1 MFITYTL
8 VWLIAGAVLCLLEL
22 LLPTAFVA
30 FMMGISAFIVALIS
44 LLIPNNLGLQ
54 IILWLGLSTSFILLS
69 RRFVPK
75 AKKSRSIQ
83 DAVIAE
89 TLTEIA
95 PGKEGRVIYEGNSW
109 RARCEDRVNAIAPY
123 EKVYVVRREGTLLIV
138 IPENVLDS

>member
-22 LLPTAFVA
+22 FLPTAFVA
-30 FMMGISAFIVALIS
+30 FMMGISALIVALVS
-44 LLIPNNLGLQ
+44 VLIPQLSLQ
-54 IILWLGLSTSFILLS
+54 VILWLGLSTSFILLS
-69 RRFVPK
+69 RRFVPN

-89 TLTEIA
+89 TLTAIA

-109 RARCEDRVNAIAPY
+109 RARCEDKENAIAPS

-138 IPENVLDS
+138 LPENVLDS

>member
-1 MFITYTL
+1 MLITYTL

-30 FMMGISAFIVALIS
+30 FMMGISAFVVALVS
-44 LLIPNNLGLQ
+44 LLIPQLSIQ
-54 IILWLGLSTSFILLS
+54 VILWLGLSTTFVLLS
-69 RRFVPK
+69 RRFVPQ

-83 DAVIAE
+83 DAVMAE

-109 RARCEDRVNAIAPY
+109 RARCEYRENAIAPD

-138 IPENVLDS
+138 IPANVLDS

>member
-30 FMMGISAFIVALIS
+30 FMMGISALIVALVS
-44 LLIPNNLGLQ
+44 VLIPQLSLQ
-54 IILWLGLSTSFILLS
+54 VILWLGLSTGFILLS

-83 DAVIAE
+83 DAVVAE
-89 TLTEIA
+89 TLTAIA

-109 RARCEDRVNAIAPY
+109 RARCEDKENAIAPS

-138 IPENVLDS
+138 LPENVLDS

>member
-22 LLPTAFVA
+22 FLPTAFVG
-30 FMMGISAFIVALIS
+30 FMMGISALIVALVS
-44 LLIPNNLGLQ
+44 VLIPQLSLQ
-54 IILWLGLSTSFILLS
+54 VILWLGLSTGFILLS

-89 TLTEIA
+89 TLTAIA

-109 RARCEDRVNAIAPY
+109 RARCEDKENAIAPS

-138 IPENVLDS
+138 LPENVLDS

>member
-22 LLPTAFVA
+22 FLPTAFVA
-30 FMMGISAFIVALIS
+30 FMMGISALIVALVS
-44 LLIPNNLGLQ
+44 VLIPQLSLQ
-54 IILWLGLSTSFILLS
+54 VILWLGLSTSFILLS

-89 TLTEIA
+89 TLTAIA

-109 RARCEDRVNAIAPY
+109 RARCEDKENAIAPS

-138 IPENVLDS
+138 LPENVLDS

>member
-1 MFITYTL
+1 MLITYTL

-22 LLPTAFVA
+22 FLPTAFVA
-30 FMMGISAFIVALIS
+30 FMMGISALIVALVS
-44 LLIPNNLGLQ
+44 VLIPQLSLQ
-54 IILWLGLSTSFILLS
+54 VILWLGLSTSFILLS

-83 DAVIAE
+83 DAVVAE
-89 TLTEIA
+89 TLTAIA

-109 RARCEDRVNAIAPY
+109 RARCEDKENAIAPS

-138 IPENVLDS
+138 LPENILDS

>member
-1 MFITYTL
+1 MFVNYTL

-22 LLPTAFVA
+22 FLPTAFVA
-30 FMMGISAFIVALIS
+30 FMMGISALIVALVS
-44 LLIPNNLGLQ
+44 VLIPQLSLQ
-54 IILWLGLSTSFILLS
+54 VILWLGLSTSFILLS

-83 DAVIAE
+83 DAVVAE
-89 TLTEIA
+89 TLTAIA

-109 RARCEDRVNAIAPY
+109 RARCEDKENAIAPS

-138 IPENVLDS
+138 LPENILDS

>member
-22 LLPTAFVA
+22 FLPTAFVA
-30 FMMGISAFIVALIS
+30 FMMGISALIVALVS
-44 LLIPNNLGLQ
+44 VLIPQLSLQ
-54 IILWLGLSTSFILLS
+54 VILWLGLSTGFILLS

-83 DAVIAE
+83 DAVVAE
-89 TLTEIA
+89 TLTAIA

-109 RARCEDRVNAIAPY
+109 RARCEDKENAIAPS

-138 IPENVLDS
+138 LPENILDS

>member
-1 MFITYTL
+1 MFVTYTL

-22 LLPTAFVA
+22 FLPTAFVA
-30 FMMGISAFIVALIS
+30 FMMGISALIVALVS
-44 LLIPNNLGLQ
+44 VLIPQLSLQ
-54 IILWLGLSTSFILLS
+54 VILWLGLSTSFILLS

-89 TLTEIA
+89 TLTAIA

-109 RARCEDRVNAIAPY
+109 RARCEDKENAIAPY

-138 IPENVLDS
+138 LPENVLDS

>member
-22 LLPTAFVA
+22 FLPTAFVA
-30 FMMGISAFIVALIS
+30 FMMGISALIVALVS
-44 LLIPNNLGLQ
+44 VLIPQLSLQ
-54 IILWLGLSTSFILLS
+54 VILWLGLSTSFILLS
-69 RRFVPK
+69 RRFLPK

-89 TLTEIA
+89 TLTAIA

-109 RARCEDRVNAIAPY
+109 RARCEDKENAIAPY

-138 IPENVLDS
+138 LPENVLDS

>member
-8 VWLIAGAVLCLLEL
+8 VWLIAGAVLCLIEL
-22 LLPTAFVA
+22 FLPTAFVA
-30 FMMGISAFIVALIS
+30 FMMGISALIVALVS
-44 LLIPNNLGLQ
+44 VLIPQLSLQ
-54 IILWLGLSTSFILLS
+54 VILWLGLSTGFILLS

-83 DAVIAE
+83 DAVVAE
-89 TLTEIA
+89 TLTAIA

-109 RARCEDRVNAIAPY
+109 RARCEDKENAIAPS

-138 IPENVLDS
+138 LPENILDS

>member
-1 MFITYTL
+1 MFVTYTL

-22 LLPTAFVA
+22 FLPTAFVA
-30 FMMGISAFIVALIS
+30 FMMGISALIVALVS
-44 LLIPNNLGLQ
+44 VLIPQLSLQ
-54 IILWLGLSTSFILLS
+54 VILWLGLSTSFILLS

-83 DAVIAE
+83 DAVVAE
-89 TLTEIA
+89 TLTAIA

-109 RARCEDRVNAIAPY
+109 RARCEDKENAIAPY

-138 IPENVLDS
+138 LPENVLDS

>member
-1 MFITYTL
+1 MFVSYTL
-8 VWLIAGAVLCLLEL
+8 VWLVAGAVLCFLEL

-30 FMMGISAFIVALIS
+30 FMMGISALIVALLS
-44 LLIPNNLGLQ
+44 LVIPSLGWQ
-54 IILWLGLSTSFILLS
+54 IILWLGLSTSFIFLS
-69 RRFVPK
+69 RRFMPK
-75 AKKSRSIQ
+75 AKQSRSIQ

-89 TLTEIA
+89 TLTAIA

-109 RARCEDRVNAIAPY
+109 RARCEDKFNAIAPY

>member
-1 MFITYTL
+1 MLITYTL

-30 FMMGISAFIVALIS
+30 FMMGISALIVALVS
-44 LLIPNNLGLQ
+44 LLTPHLSLQ
-54 IILWLGLSTSFILLS
+54 IILWLGLSTSFVLLS
-69 RRFVPK
+69 RRFIPK
-75 AKKSRSIQ
+75 AKKSHLIQ
-83 DAVIAE
+83 DAGIAQ

-109 RARCEDRVNAIAPY
+109 RARCEERENAIAPD

-138 IPENVLDS
+138 ISARVLDF

>member
-22 LLPTAFVA
+22 FLPTAFVA
-30 FMMGISAFIVALIS
+30 FMMGISALIVALVS
-44 LLIPNNLGLQ
+44 VLIPQLSLQ
-54 IILWLGLSTSFILLS
+54 VILWLGLSTSFILLS

-89 TLTEIA
+89 TLTAIA

-109 RARCEDRVNAIAPY
+109 RARCEVKENAIAPS

-138 IPENVLDS
+138 LPENVLDS

>member
-1 MFITYTL
+1 MFVTYTL

-22 LLPTAFVA
+22 FLPTAFVA
-30 FMMGISAFIVALIS
+30 FMMGISALIVALVS
-44 LLIPNNLGLQ
+44 VLIPQLSLQ
-54 IILWLGLSTSFILLS
+54 VILWLGLSTSFILLS

-83 DAVIAE
+83 DAVVAE
-89 TLTEIA
+89 TLTAIA

-109 RARCEDRVNAIAPY
+109 RARCEDKENAIAPS

-138 IPENVLDS
+138 LPENVLDS

>member
-1 MFITYTL
+1 MFVTYTL

-22 LLPTAFVA
+22 FLPTAFVA
-30 FMMGISAFIVALIS
+30 FMMGISALIVALVS
-44 LLIPNNLGLQ
+44 RLIPQLSLQ
-54 IILWLGLSTSFILLS
+54 VILWLGLSTSFVLLS

-89 TLTEIA
+89 TLTAIA

-109 RARCEDRVNAIAPY
+109 RARCEDKENAIAPY

-138 IPENVLDS
+138 LPENVLDS

>member
-22 LLPTAFVA
+22 FLPTAFVA
-30 FMMGISAFIVALIS
+30 FMMGISALIVALVS
-44 LLIPNNLGLQ
+44 VLIPQLSLQ
-54 IILWLGLSTSFILLS
+54 VILWLGLSTSFILLS

-89 TLTEIA
+89 TLTAIA

-109 RARCEDRVNAIAPY
+109 RARCEDKDNAIAPY

-138 IPENVLDS
+138 LPENVLDS

>member
-22 LLPTAFVA
+22 FLPTAFVA
-30 FMMGISAFIVALIS
+30 FMMGISALIVALVS
-44 LLIPNNLGLQ
+44 VLIPQLSLQ
-54 IILWLGLSTSFILLS
+54 VILWLGLSTSFILLS

-83 DAVIAE
+83 DAVVAE
-89 TLTEIA
+89 TLTAIA

-109 RARCEDRVNAIAPY
+109 RARCEDKENAIAPY

-138 IPENVLDS
+138 LPENVLDS

>member
-1 MFITYTL
+1 MLITYTL

-22 LLPTAFVA
+22 FLPTAFVA
-30 FMMGISAFIVALIS
+30 FMMGISALIVALVS
-44 LLIPNNLGLQ
+44 VLIPQLSLQ
-54 IILWLGLSTSFILLS
+54 VILWLGLSTSFILLS

-83 DAVIAE
+83 DAVVAE
-89 TLTEIA
+89 TLTAIA

-109 RARCEDRVNAIAPY
+109 RARCEDKENAIAPY

-138 IPENVLDS
+138 LPENVLDS

>member
-1 MFITYTL
+1 MLITYTL
-8 VWLIAGAVLCLLEL
+8 GWLIAGAVLCLLEL

-30 FMMGISAFIVALIS
+30 FMMGISALIVAIAS
-44 LLIPNNLGLQ
+44 LLIPSLSWQ
-54 IILWLGLSTSFILLS
+54 IILWLGLSTGFTLLS

-75 AKKSRSIQ
+75 AKQSRKFQ

-89 TLTEIA
+89 TLTAIA

-109 RARCEDRVNAIAPY
+109 RARCEDRDDAIAPN

>member
-1 MFITYTL
+1 MLITYTL

-22 LLPTAFVA
+22 FLPTAFVA
-30 FMMGISAFIVALIS
+30 FMMGISALIVALVS
-44 LLIPNNLGLQ
+44 VLIPQLSLQ
-54 IILWLGLSTSFILLS
+54 VILWLGLSTSFILLS

-89 TLTEIA
+89 TLTAIA

-109 RARCEDRVNAIAPY
+109 RARCEDKENAIAPS

-138 IPENVLDS
+138 LPENVLDS